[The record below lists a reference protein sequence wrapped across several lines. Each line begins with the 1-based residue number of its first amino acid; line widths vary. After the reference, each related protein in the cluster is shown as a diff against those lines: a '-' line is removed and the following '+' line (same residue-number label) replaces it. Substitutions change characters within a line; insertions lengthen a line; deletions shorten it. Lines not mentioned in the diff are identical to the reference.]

1 MTCIINISIHINRYS
16 TKI

>member
-1 MTCIINISIHINRYS
+1 VRYS